1 MPLRI
6 QLKTRWTPPDFSYS
20 RSSATF
26 VGPPSDSISSASGWS
41 SVRLAMLHLNMAFNR
56 MQAESDSV
64 FNNNTFSWASIAPM
78 KKIHDTMTRLYE
90 AAKAL
95 RGVEGPSNVARILN
109 ESPQMLNNWE
119 RRGMSAHG
127 MLRAAAVLG
136 CSAEW
141 LAGKTPEMTLLPIS
155 ARGASTQAPNIS
167 SATGH
172 VGSANSSEPPN
183 PFAGIKAQIAA
194 IKKLRSIPHEAIA
207 LLESAAV
214 TAEQLTDAMRA
225 KEALVQ
231 PLPTHSSEGN
241 LSSGER
247 EQQAKDLARTT
258 AADRRS
264 ARNPLGSKR
273 DGKTG
278 TRNS

>member
-1 MPLRI
+1 
-6 QLKTRWTPPDFSYS
+6 
-20 RSSATF
+20 
-26 VGPPSDSISSASGWS
+26 
-41 SVRLAMLHLNMAFNR
+41 VRLAMTYLNMAFNR
-56 MQAESDSV
+56 TQAKSDSV
-64 FNNNTFSWASIAPM
+64 FNNNTFSWASIRPM

-127 MLRAAAVLG
+127 MLRAAAALG

-141 LAGKTPEMTLLPIS
+141 LAGKPGEMTLPPITG
-155 ARGASTQAPNIS
+155 RGASVQTPNASAATAYIGTSAAPE
-167 SATGH
+167 A
-172 VGSANSSEPPN
+172 PN

-194 IKKLRSIPHEAIA
+194 IKKLRAIPQEAIA
-207 LLESAAV
+207 LLESAAS

-231 PLPTHSSEGN
+231 PLNTLSSEGN
-241 LSSGER
+241 SGSGDKTRKE
-247 EQQAKDLARTT
+247 KSARKES
-258 AADRRS
+258 AADFSEAGKIQGGRENEPR
-264 ARNPLGSKR
+264 KR
-273 DGKTG
+273 GAN
-278 TRNS
+278 NS